1 MLVRLELD
9 SVGGDGCSWMS
20 KWTVVMRL
28 DFSAISPYD
37 IGSAQG
43 DPSY

>member
-1 MLVRLELD
+1 MLGMDVEVDSCHARL
-9 SVGGDGCSWMS
+9 GC
-20 KWTVVMRL
+20 L
-28 DFSAISPYD
+28 EFSAISPYD